1 MNNTRTSKKHR
12 IPMTV
17 RTGLFVLLSFA
28 LAAGVFALLH
38 SLGASKLFAA
48 ANAESRYLPI
58 PEVDMIIASE
68 KTPTPAPTATASPT
82 ASATFETP
90 SGVIMS
96 AYSTLRLGDENPE
109 VASLQE
115 RLMSLGF
122 MDYDEPGI
130 EYNLSTQN
138 AVKLFQ
144 RASNEEQTGIA
155 TNELQ
160 ETLFSESAQSYRIKQ
175 NDVGADVKSLQTRLC
190 ELGYY
195 DDRVTGFYGPNTV
208 DAVLAFQV
216 KNDMEPDGEVNR
228 SDWEILYSGDA
239 EPAVSTP
246 SPSPVPTKTPKPTA
260 KATPKA
266 TPKTTPKAT
275 PKATPNATPKA
286 TPKTT
291 DAVPTVAPTA
301 SPTAASTANA
311 PATPYIPSEDTPK
324 PTVQATPTEA
334 PTSSTSDDVEDRID
348 TLISTAKNQLGDPY
362 VWGDEG
368 PDSFDCSG
376 LVYYCLRKAGVSI
389 GRWNARNYSKND
401 DWKKISD
408 MSDLKRGDL
417 LFFCSDDESSVNH
430 TAIYIGN
437 EKFIHASSSKGEV
450 VQSSFSSYWRR
461 NFVCGRRVFE

>member
-1 MNNTRTSKKHR
+1 MNNTRTNKKRR
-12 IPMTV
+12 IPMTI
-17 RTGLFVLLSFA
+17 RTSLFVFVSFV
-28 LAAGVFALLH
+28 LVAGVFAIIHSFGANELLM
-38 SLGASKLFAA
+38 S
-48 ANAESRYLPI
+48 ANAQSRYLPI
-58 PEVDMIIASE
+58 PEVDMIISSE
-68 KTPTPAPTATASPT
+68 YTPSPAPTATASPT
-82 ASATFETP
+82 ASATPETH
-90 SGVIMS
+90 SGVVMS

-109 VASLQE
+109 VATLQE

-122 MDYDEPGI
+122 MDYDEPGN

-144 RASNEEQTGIA
+144 RASNEEQTGVA

-160 ETLFSESAQSYRIKQ
+160 EALFSDSAQSYRVKQ
-175 NDVGADVKSLQTRLC
+175 NDVGADVKSLQTRLY

-195 DDRVTGFYGPNTV
+195 DDKVTGFYGPNTV
-208 DAVLAFQV
+208 DAVFAFQV
-216 KNDMEPDGEVNR
+216 KNGMEPDGEINR
-228 SDWEILYSGDA
+228 SDWEILYSGEA
-239 EPAVSTP
+239 EPAVATP
-246 SPSPVPTKTPKPTA
+246 SPSPVPTNTPKPTA
-260 KATPKA
+260 KSTPKTTPKATEKATPKA

-275 PKATPNATPKA
+275 EKATDKPTARPTVTPTANPNAPSTPF
-286 TPKTT
+286 
-291 DAVPTVAPTA
+291 
-301 SPTAASTANA
+301 
-311 PATPYIPSEDTPK
+311 IPSEDTPK
-324 PTVQATPTEA
+324 PTIQPTPTEA
-334 PTSSTSDDVEDRID
+334 PTSSPSDDAEDRID

-430 TAIYIGN
+430 TGIYIGN

-461 NFVCGRRVFE
+461 NFVCGRRVFG